1 MDEFML
7 ANLYI
12 LKIDIANMRKFPL
25 FEWEKLQRNFTL
37 FDHFDMTIIYNSPKK
52 NLADKNEKQLMQ
64 KYQRERSR
72 NYNMSIL

>member
-1 MDEFML
+1 MDEYML

>member
-37 FDHFDMTIIYNSPKK
+37 FDHFDMTIVYNSPKK
-52 NLADKNEKQLMQ
+52 
-64 KYQRERSR
+64 
-72 NYNMSIL
+72 I